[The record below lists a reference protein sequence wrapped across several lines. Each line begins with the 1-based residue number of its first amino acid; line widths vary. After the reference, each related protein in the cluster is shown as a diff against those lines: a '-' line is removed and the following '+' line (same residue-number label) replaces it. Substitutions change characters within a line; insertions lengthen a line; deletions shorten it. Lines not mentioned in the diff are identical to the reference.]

1 MSQSLYESTLNF
13 LKIGSKTEIKG
24 NHLRRL
30 MVLACMISSCLSSKN
45 CSFEALSNADKEY
58 SVQSESRIKQCKRWF
73 LSKWTDWESFYAPY
87 LKPLLETIS
96 KEKEIK
102 IIIDGSEMAGDCV
115 VLMVSVIWLKRAIPL
130 IWLTKK
136 GEKGHFPEN
145 DHIKLIELTQKLL
158 PLNCRI
164 ILLGDGEFDGK
175 KLRDKCK
182 KFNWE
187 YVLRT
192 SKDRKINCGGEIAQI
207 GTLASETY
215 GVVFIEYALNGDNAL
230 IWHKKGYPQPIP
242 LITNMELGEMATK
255 YYALRFK
262 IELLFKQ
269 LKSAGFNVQKSKIQ
283 GETKISNLI
292 IVLALGFI
300 LTFCAGLLMKKQQ
313 NNVLN
318 SFMRADRKEQLL
330 PNTIALKAISNNFEF
345 AISIFFEISNSYFTN
360 FFITT

>member
-1 MSQSLYESTLNF
+1 ME
-13 LKIGSKTEIKG
+13 G
-24 NHLRRL
+24 
-30 MVLACMISSCLSSKN
+30 
-45 CSFEALSNADKEY
+45 LSNADKED
-58 SVQSESRIKQCKRWF
+58 SVQLESRIKQSKRWL

-87 LKPLLETIS
+87 LKPLIETIS

-115 VLMVSVIWLKRAIPL
+115 VLMISVIWRKRAIPL
-130 IWLTKK
+130 VWLTKK
-136 GEKGHFPEN
+136 GEKGHFPED
-145 DHIKLIELTQKLL
+145 DHIKLIELAHKFL

-175 KLRDKCK
+175 RLCEKCK
-182 KFNWE
+182 EFTWE

-207 GTLASETY
+207 GTLAPENY
-215 GVVFIEYALNGDNAL
+215 GVVFIENALNGDNAL
-230 IWHKKGYPQPIP
+230 IWHKKRYPQPIP

-269 LKSAGFNVQKSKIQ
+269 LKSAGFNVQKSKIE
-283 GETKISNLI
+283 GEIKISNLI
-292 IVLALGFI
+292 IILALGFI
-300 LTFCAGLLMKKQQ
+300 LTFCAGLLMKKQE
-313 NNVLN
+313 NNILN

-330 PNTIALKAISNNFEF
+330 PNTIALKAISNNFDF
-345 AISIFFEISNSYFTN
+345 AHSIFYEISNSYFIN
-360 FFITT
+360 FFIIT